1 MFVFWYCHKRGK
13 QVRIDREIEEGKAGE
28 AATAGSKE
36 DEKEDELDGSDF
48 DATDS
53 DEGNNDDAMAEQIAA
68 AVREDREKEDQ
79 DRDDEH
85 AAALKRKEE
94 VLNKL

>member
-13 QVRIDREIEEGKAGE
+13 QVRLDREIEEGKAGE
-28 AATAGSKE
+28 AAADDKEE
-36 DEKEDELDGSDF
+36 DEFDGSDF

-53 DEGNNDDAMAEQIAA
+53 DGGDNVDNDDMAEQIAT
-68 AVREDREKEDQ
+68 AVKEDRDNEE
-79 DRDDEH
+79 DEH

-94 VLNKL
+94 VLKKL

>member
-13 QVRIDREIEEGKAGE
+13 QVRLDREIEEGKAHE
-28 AATAGSKE
+28 AADSKE
-36 DEKEDELDGSDF
+36 DEFDGSDF

-53 DEGNNDDAMAEQIAA
+53 DGGENVDNDDMAEQIAM
-68 AVREDREKEDQ
+68 AVKQ
-79 DRDDEH
+79 DRADDDDEH

-94 VLNKL
+94 ALNKP

>member
-13 QVRIDREIEEGKAGE
+13 QVRLDREIEEGKAHE
-28 AATAGSKE
+28 AADS
-36 DEKEDELDGSDF
+36 KEDELDGSDF

-53 DEGNNDDAMAEQIAA
+53 DGGENVDNDDMAEQIAM
-68 AVREDREKEDQ
+68 AVKQ
-79 DRDDEH
+79 DRADDDDEH

-94 VLNKL
+94 ALNKP

>member
-13 QVRIDREIEEGKAGE
+13 QVRLDREIEEGKAGE
-28 AATAGSKE
+28 AGGAAAADSKE
-36 DEKEDELDGSDF
+36 EFDGSDF

-53 DEGNNDDAMAEQIAA
+53 DGGEEADSEIAEQIAT
-68 AVREDREKEDQ
+68 AVKEDRETE
-79 DRDDEH
+79 DEH

-94 VLNKL
+94 ALNKP

>member
-13 QVRIDREIEEGKAGE
+13 QVRLDREIEQGKAGE
-28 AATAGSKE
+28 ANEPSGAAADSKE
-36 DEKEDELDGSDF
+36 EECDGSDF

-53 DEGNNDDAMAEQIAA
+53 DGGEEVDNDIAEQIAT
-68 AVREDREKEDQ
+68 AVKEDRATE
-79 DRDDEH
+79 DEH

-94 VLNKL
+94 ALNKP